1 MKPAPF
7 DLVIA
12 HEWEE
17 ALDTLARHGEEAQ
30 VLAGG
35 QSLVA
40 MLNMRLAKPTVLVD
54 INRVTGADRIEPGRN
69 CVRIGAALEG
79 EVELVRR
86 KGRRVVAA
94 TDFFT
99 GLLST
104 AREAD
109 EVVAGVRYPT
119 ARPDRGYAFSE
130 IAERHGDFALAS
142 FAAIAGEGFVR
153 LAVGAA
159 ADRPVARTW
168 STTDLDELADA
179 LNDFAWDLGGIDDPH
194 ASARYRR
201 DLVRTQ
207 GKATIAAALHRAG
220 LLGSRE
226 PLRGAAT

>member
-1 MKPAPF
+1 LPLC
-7 DLVIA
+7 LV
-12 HEWEE
+12 
-17 ALDTLARHGEEAQ
+17 
-30 VLAGG
+30 
-35 QSLVA
+35 
-40 MLNMRLAKPTVLVD
+40 
-54 INRVTGADRIEPGRN
+54 
-69 CVRIGAALEG
+69 ALEG